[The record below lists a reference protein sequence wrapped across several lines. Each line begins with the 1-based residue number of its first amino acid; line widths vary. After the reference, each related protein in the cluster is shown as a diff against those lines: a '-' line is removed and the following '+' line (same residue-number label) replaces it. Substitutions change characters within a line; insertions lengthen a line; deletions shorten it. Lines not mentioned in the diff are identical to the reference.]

1 MVREA
6 AAREGTQEGSGVA
19 PAPAHSRSIGQGQ
32 SRGRGALQE
41 GLGSGGHVPFE
52 FSFLQH

>member
-6 AAREGTQEGSGVA
+6 AAGGHAGRVGVA
-19 PAPAHSRSIGQGQ
+19 PAPAGSHSIGQGQ

-52 FSFLQH
+52 FAFLQH